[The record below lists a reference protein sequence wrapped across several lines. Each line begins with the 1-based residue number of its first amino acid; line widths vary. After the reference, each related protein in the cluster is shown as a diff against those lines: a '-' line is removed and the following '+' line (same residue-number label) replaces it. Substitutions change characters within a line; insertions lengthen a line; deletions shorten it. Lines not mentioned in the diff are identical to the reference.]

1 MRDDE
6 IHIGDV
12 LQIRQWEDMKE
23 EFGLEREGGILLVP
37 SFSRK
42 MRYLCGTQFTVKNIY
57 KDICGI
63 CYRSFEGGENE
74 RPFGHW
80 YISADMLEPF
90 AEDDFEVANDE
101 DMKLLFC

>member
-12 LQIRQWEDMKE
+12 LQIRQWEDMEE
-23 EFGLEREGGILLVP
+23 EFGLGGEGGILLVP
-37 SFSRK
+37 SFPGE

-57 KDICGI
+57 KDNGGI
-63 CYRSFEGGENE
+63 RYRSFEGGENE

-90 AEDDFEVANDE
+90 TEDDFEVANDE
-101 DMKLLFC
+101 DMKLLFG

>member
-1 MRDDE
+1 MRDED

-12 LQIRQWEDMKE
+12 LRVKQWEDMKE
-23 EFGLEREGGILLVP
+23 EFGYGIEGGILTIP
-37 SFSRK
+37 SFAGG

-57 KDICGI
+57 KDCGGI

-74 RPFGHW
+74 RQFGHW

-101 DMKLLFC
+101 DMKLLFS